1 MLLTGAVLGTIL
13 GYVLQ
18 RGRFCVT
25 GFLRDL
31 WLTKSM
37 RGFTALMLV
46 IAVHAVGYW
55 ALAGA
60 GLVELKD
67 QSFAPAATI
76 AGGLIFGYGMVLAGG
91 CATGTWY
98 RAGEGLVGSWL
109 ALAAY
114 AATAAFMRLGPLS
127 GFTEAAR
134 DRTIGSGTIHGD
146 LGVPPFVPLIALVAV
161 TAWLVYREV
170 SKPKI
175 EIPGLPPRKTGLA
188 HLLAEKP
195 WGLLTTAAIV
205 GALGA
210 IAWPLSQ
217 ATGRNSGLG
226 ITTPSAHLV
235 AWFGTGESEYMNWGT
250 LLVLGI
256 LAGSFIAAKASGEFR
271 VRVPNAQI
279 AKRSVGGGVAMGV
292 GAVLAGGCTVGNGMV
307 ATGLFS
313 WQGWISLAAMA
324 LGAGLAARIYLMRK
338 PLLPTSV
345 RSALART
352 GSRDGGKDGVKD
364 GAADESGT
372 ADKSGTAN
380 TGATDA
386 ETSKVNA

>member
-1 MLLTGAVLGTIL
+1 MLLTGAALGAIL

-55 ALAGA
+55 TLVGA
-60 GLVELKD
+60 GVVEVREAG
-67 QSFAPAATI
+67 FAPVATI
-76 AGGLIFGYGMVLAGG
+76 VGGLIFGFGMVMAGG

-109 ALAAY
+109 ALIAY
-114 AATAAFMRLGPLS
+114 AASAAFMRLGPLA
-127 GFTEAAR
+127 GFTETAR
-134 DRTIGSGTIHGD
+134 DQTVGTGTIHGD
-146 LGVPPFVPLIALVAV
+146 LGVSVLVPMIVLLGV
-161 TAWLVYREV
+161 TGWLVYREV

-175 EIPGLPPRKTGLA
+175 EIPGLPPRKTGIA
-188 HLLAEKP
+188 HILAEKP
-195 WGLLTTAAIV
+195 WGLFSAAIIV
-205 GALGA
+205 GIIGT

-235 AWFGTGESEYMNWGT
+235 GWFGTGDSAYMNWGT

-256 LAGSFIAAKASGEFR
+256 LVGSFVAAKASGEFR
-271 VRVPNAQI
+271 VRVPSAEI

-307 ATGLFS
+307 STGLFS
-313 WQGWISLAAMA
+313 WQGWIALAAFA
-324 LGAGLAARIYLMRK
+324 LGAGLATRIFLMRK
-338 PLLPTSV
+338 PLLPASLH
-345 RSALART
+345 A
-352 GSRDGGKDGVKD
+352 KF
-364 GAADESGT
+364 
-372 ADKSGTAN
+372 
-380 TGATDA
+380 TGARATETADA
-386 ETSKVNA
+386 ETAKVNA

>member
-60 GLVELKD
+60 DVIALRDQGFAPVASIVGGLV
-67 QSFAPAATI
+67 
-76 AGGLIFGYGMVLAGG
+76 FGYGMVIAGG

-109 ALAAY
+109 ALVAY
-114 AATAAFMRLGPLS
+114 AATAAFMKIGPLAE
-127 GFTEAAR
+127 FTAAAR
-134 DRTIGSGTIHGD
+134 NRTIGTGTIHGD
-146 LGVPPFVPLIALVAV
+146 LGVPVFVPLIALVVV

-175 EIPGLPPRKTGLA
+175 DIPGLPPRKTGLA

-195 WGLLTTAAIV
+195 WGLFTTAAIV
-205 GALGA
+205 GVIGV

-235 AWFGTGESEYMNWGT
+235 GWFGTGDAEYMNWGT

-256 LAGSFIAAKASGEFR
+256 IVGSYIAAKASGEFR

-279 AKRSVGGGVAMGV
+279 AQRSVGGGVLMGV

-307 ATGLFS
+307 STGLFS
-313 WQGWISLAAMA
+313 WQGWVSLAAMA

-338 PLLPTSV
+338 PLLPESL
-345 RSALART
+345 RAAL
-352 GSRDGGKDGVKD
+352 SRNGTTDATDETASP
-364 GAADESGT
+364 AADT
-372 ADKSGTAN
+372 A
-380 TGATDA
+380 
-386 ETSKVNA
+386 KVNA

>member
-1 MLLTGAVLGTIL
+1 
-13 GYVLQ
+13 
-18 RGRFCVT
+18 
-25 GFLRDL
+25 
-31 WLTKSM
+31 M

-55 ALAGA
+55 ALAGI
-60 GLVELKD
+60 GVVEVRD
-67 QSFAPAATI
+67 QSFAPVATI
-76 AGGLIFGYGMVLAGG
+76 FGGLVFGFGMVLAGG

-109 ALAAY
+109 ALIAY

-134 DRTIGSGTIHGD
+134 DQTVGSGTIHGD
-146 LGVPPFVPLIALVAV
+146 LGVPVYVPLIALLAV

-195 WGLLTTAAIV
+195 WGLFTTAAVV
-205 GALGA
+205 GVIGA

-235 AWFGTGESEYMNWGT
+235 GWFGTGNAEYMNWGT

-256 LAGSFIAAKASGEFR
+256 LVGSFVAAKASGEFR
-271 VRVPNAQI
+271 VRVPSAQI
-279 AKRSVGGGVAMGV
+279 AQRSVGGGVLMGV

-313 WQGWISLAAMA
+313 WQGWIALAAMA

-338 PLLPTSV
+338 PLLPAAV
-345 RSALART
+345 RAKISSM
-352 GSRDGGKDGVKD
+352 GSNDV
-364 GAADESGT
+364 ET
-372 ADKSGTAN
+372 ATDK
-380 TGATDA
+380 TDA
-386 ETSKVNA
+386 ETVKVNA

>member
-1 MLLTGAVLGTIL
+1 
-13 GYVLQ
+13 
-18 RGRFCVT
+18 
-25 GFLRDL
+25 
-31 WLTKSM
+31 M

-55 ALAGA
+55 ALAGI
-60 GLVELKD
+60 GVVEVRD
-67 QSFAPAATI
+67 QSFAPVATI
-76 AGGLIFGYGMVLAGG
+76 FGGLVFGFGMVLAGG

-98 RAGEGLVGSWL
+98 RAGEGLEGSWL
-109 ALAAY
+109 ALIAY

-134 DRTIGSGTIHGD
+134 DQTVGSGTNHGD
-146 LGVPPFVPLIALVAV
+146 LGIPVFVPLIALLTV

-195 WGLLTTAAIV
+195 WGLFTTAAVV
-205 GALGA
+205 GVIGA

-235 AWFGTGESEYMNWGT
+235 GWFGTGNAEYMNWGT

-256 LAGSFIAAKASGEFR
+256 LVGSFVAAKASGEFR
-271 VRVPNAQI
+271 VRVPSAQI
-279 AKRSVGGGVAMGV
+279 AQRSVGGGVLMGV

-307 ATGLFS
+307 NTGLFS
-313 WQGWISLAAMA
+313 WQGWIALAAMA

-338 PLLPTSV
+338 PLLPASV
-345 RSALART
+345 RASLSRK
-352 GSRDGGKDGVKD
+352 GSNDV
-364 GAADESGT
+364 ET
-372 ADKSGTAN
+372 ATDK
-380 TGATDA
+380 TDA
-386 ETSKVNA
+386 ETVKVNA

>member
-1 MLLTGAVLGTIL
+1 
-13 GYVLQ
+13 
-18 RGRFCVT
+18 
-25 GFLRDL
+25 
-31 WLTKSM
+31 M

-55 ALAGA
+55 ALAGI
-60 GLVELKD
+60 GVVEVRD
-67 QSFAPAATI
+67 QSFAPVATI
-76 AGGLIFGYGMVLAGG
+76 FGGLVFGFGMVLAGG

-98 RAGEGLVGSWL
+98 RAGEGLEGSWL
-109 ALAAY
+109 ALIAY

-134 DRTIGSGTIHGD
+134 DQTVGSGTNHGD
-146 LGVPPFVPLIALVAV
+146 LGIPVFVPLIALLTV

-195 WGLLTTAAIV
+195 WGLFTTAAVV
-205 GALGA
+205 GVIGA

-235 AWFGTGESEYMNWGT
+235 GWFGTGDAEYMNWGT

-256 LAGSFIAAKASGEFR
+256 LVGSFVAAKASGEFR
-271 VRVPNAQI
+271 VRVPSAQI
-279 AKRSVGGGVAMGV
+279 AQRSVGGGVLMGV
-292 GAVLAGGCTVGNGMV
+292 GAVLAGGCTAGNGMV
-307 ATGLFS
+307 NTGLFS
-313 WQGWISLAAMA
+313 WQGWIALAAMA
-324 LGAGLAARIYLMRK
+324 LGTGLAARIYLMRK
-338 PLLPTSV
+338 PLLPASV
-345 RSALART
+345 RASLSRK
-352 GSRDGGKDGVKD
+352 GSNDV
-364 GAADESGT
+364 ET
-372 ADKSGTAN
+372 ATDK
-380 TGATDA
+380 TDA
-386 ETSKVNA
+386 ETVKVNA

>member
-55 ALAGA
+55 ALAGV
-60 GLVELKD
+60 GVIQTGE
-67 QSFAPAATI
+67 QSFAPAASI
-76 AGGLIFGYGMVLAGG
+76 VGGLIFGYGMVIAGG

-109 ALAAY
+109 ALGAY
-114 AATAAFMRLGPLS
+114 AATAAFMKVGPLA

-146 LGVPPFVPLIALVAV
+146 LHLPVIVPLAALVAV
-161 TAWLVYREV
+161 TAWLLHREL

-175 EIPGLPPRKTGLA
+175 AIPGLPPRKTGLA

-195 WGLLTTAAIV
+195 WGLFATAVAV
-205 GALGA
+205 GVIGVA
-210 IAWPLSQ
+210 AWPLSQ
-217 ATGRNSGLG
+217 ATGRNGGLG

-235 AWFGTGESEYMNWGT
+235 GWLGTGDAKYLNWGT

-256 LAGSFIAAKASGEFR
+256 IAGSYLAAKLSGEFR
-271 VRVPNAQI
+271 VRVPDARV
-279 AKRSVGGGVAMGV
+279 AVHSLGGGIAMGV
-292 GAVLAGGCTVGNGMV
+292 GAALAGGCTVGNGMV

-324 LGAGLAARIYLMRK
+324 LGAGLAARVYLMRK
-338 PLLPTSV
+338 PLLPRVARQSV
-345 RSALART
+345 PVTA
-352 GSRDGGKDGVKD
+352 
-364 GAADESGT
+364 GA
-372 ADKSGTAN
+372 
-380 TGATDA
+380 
-386 ETSKVNA
+386 

>member
-1 MLLTGAVLGTIL
+1 MLLTGAALGAIL

-37 RGFTALMLV
+37 RGFTALMVV
-46 IAVHAVGYW
+46 IAVHAVGFW
-55 ALAGA
+55 VLAALGVVSV
-60 GLVELKD
+60 GEE
-67 QSFAPAATI
+67 SFAPVATI
-76 AGGLIFGYGMVLAGG
+76 AGGLIFGFGMVLAGG

-109 ALAAY
+109 ALIGY
-114 AATAAFMRLGPLS
+114 AMTAAFMRIGPLS

-134 DRTIGSGTIHGD
+134 DQTIGSGTIHGD
-146 LGVPPFVPLIALVAV
+146 LGVPVLVPLVALVAI

-175 EIPGLPPRKTGLA
+175 EIPGLPPHKTGIA
-188 HLLAEKP
+188 HILAEKP
-195 WGLLTTAAIV
+195 WGLFSTAIIV
-205 GALGA
+205 GLIGTL
-210 IAWPLSQ
+210 AWPLSQ
-217 ATGRNSGLG
+217 ATGRDSGLG

-235 AWFGTGESEYMNWGT
+235 GWFGSGDSAYMNWGT
-250 LLVLGI
+250 LLVIGI
-256 LAGSFIAAKASGEFR
+256 LVGSFVAAKASGEFR
-271 VRVPNAQI
+271 VRVPSAEI
-279 AKRSVGGGVAMGV
+279 AKRSVGGGILMGV

-307 ATGLFS
+307 NTGLFS

-338 PLLPTSV
+338 PLLPASV
-345 RSALART
+345 RASL
-352 GSRDGGKDGVKD
+352 SRKASNDVGDAK
-364 GAADESGT
+364 T
-372 ADKSGTAN
+372 ATDK
-380 TGATDA
+380 TDA
-386 ETSKVNA
+386 ETVKVNA

>member
-1 MLLTGAVLGTIL
+1 MLLTGAILGTIL

-60 GLVELKD
+60 DVIALRD
-67 QSFAPAATI
+67 QGFAPVASI
-76 AGGLIFGYGMVLAGG
+76 VGGLIFGYGMVIAGG

-109 ALAAY
+109 ALVAY
-114 AATAAFMRLGPLS
+114 AATAAFMKIGPLAE
-127 GFTEAAR
+127 FTDAAR
-134 DRTIGSGTIHGD
+134 DRTIGTGTIHGD
-146 LGVPPFVPLIALVAV
+146 LGVPVYVPLIALVAV

-175 EIPGLPPRKTGLA
+175 DIPGLPPRKTGLA

-195 WGLLTTAAIV
+195 WGLFTTAVIV
-205 GALGA
+205 GVIGV

-235 AWFGTGESEYMNWGT
+235 GWFGTGDAEYMNWGT

-256 LAGSFIAAKASGEFR
+256 IVGSYIAAKASGEFR

-279 AKRSVGGGVAMGV
+279 AQRSVGGGVLMGV

-338 PLLPTSV
+338 PLLPEPLRAVLS
-345 RSALART
+345 RT
-352 GSRDGGKDGVKD
+352 GTKA
-364 GAADESGT
+364 AADET
-372 ADKSGTAN
+372 ASSDADTA
-380 TGATDA
+380 
-386 ETSKVNA
+386 KVNA

>member
-1 MLLTGAVLGTIL
+1 
-13 GYVLQ
+13 
-18 RGRFCVT
+18 
-25 GFLRDL
+25 
-31 WLTKSM
+31 M

-55 ALAGA
+55 ALAGI
-60 GLVELKD
+60 GVVEVRD
-67 QSFAPAATI
+67 QSFAPVATI
-76 AGGLIFGYGMVLAGG
+76 FGGLVFGFGMVLAGG

-98 RAGEGLVGSWL
+98 RAGEGLEGSWL
-109 ALAAY
+109 ALIAY

-134 DRTIGSGTIHGD
+134 DQTVGSGTNHGD
-146 LGVPPFVPLIALVAV
+146 LGIPVFVPLIALLTV

-195 WGLLTTAAIV
+195 WGLFTTAAVV
-205 GALGA
+205 GVIGA

-235 AWFGTGESEYMNWGT
+235 GWFGTGNAEYMNWGT

-256 LAGSFIAAKASGEFR
+256 LVGSFVAAKASGEFR
-271 VRVPNAQI
+271 VRVPSAQI
-279 AKRSVGGGVAMGV
+279 AQRSVGGGVLMGV
-292 GAVLAGGCTVGNGMV
+292 GAVLAGGYTVGNGMV
-307 ATGLFS
+307 ANGLFS
-313 WQGWISLAAMA
+313 WQGWIALAAMA

-338 PLLPTSV
+338 PLLPAAV
-345 RSALART
+345 RAKISRK
-352 GSRDGGKDGVKD
+352 GSNDV
-364 GAADESGT
+364 ET
-372 ADKSGTAN
+372 ATDK
-380 TGATDA
+380 TDA
-386 ETSKVNA
+386 ETIKVNA